1 MPLNRN
7 IPPIGDRTIDDF
19 KSRLVQGGARPNLF
33 EVEFNFPSAIGEQL
47 SVSTVEEDLKF
58 RMMIKGAQL
67 PASNIAEVVVPFRG
81 RQLKVAGDR
90 RFDPW
95 TITVM
100 NDGDFNIR
108 DAFEKWSNFIIK
120 VSDGSGTINPADYQ
134 ADWVVHQ
141 LGRGAGDL
149 MTPGEQNTNQLPV
162 LRSYRMRGC
171 WPSAISGIELS
182 YDSAD
187 TIEEFQ
193 VTMQVQYWEAFDKD
207 GQDAIV

>member
-33 EVEFNFPSAIGEQL
+33 EVEFNFPTAIGEQL

-134 ADWVVHQ
+134 AEWTVHQ

-207 GQDAIV
+207 AQDAIV

>member
-1 MPLNRN
+1 MPLQRN
-7 IPPIGDRTIDDF
+7 IPSIGQRTIDDF
-19 KSRLVQGGARPNLF
+19 KSRLLQGGARPNLF
-33 EVEFNFPSAIGEQL
+33 EVEFNFPTALDGQT
-47 SVSTVEEDLKF
+47 SVNQVEGDEKF

-67 PASNIAEVVVPFRG
+67 PASNVAEVVVPFRG

-95 TITVM
+95 TITIL

-120 VSDGSGTINPADYQ
+120 VSDGSGAVNPAEYQ

-149 MTPGEQNTNQLPV
+149 LTRGEQNENKLPY
-162 LRSYRMRGC
+162 LRSYKMKGC
-171 WPSAISGIELS
+171 WPSSISAQELS

-193 VTMQVQYWEAFDKD
+193 VTMQVQYWEAYDQD
-207 GQDAIV
+207 GNESIV

>member
-1 MPLNRN
+1 MSLTRN
-7 IPPIGDRTIDDF
+7 IPPIGKRTIDDF
-19 KSRLVQGGARPNLF
+19 KSRLLQGGARPNLF
-33 EVEFNFPSAIGEQL
+33 EVEFNFPEQIGGQT
-47 SVSTVEEDLKF
+47 SVKRVQEDDKF

-67 PASNIAEVVVPFRG
+67 PASNVAEVVVPFRG

-95 TITVM
+95 TITIL

-108 DAFEKWSNFIIK
+108 DAFEKWSNFILK
-120 VSDGSGTINPADYQ
+120 VSDGSGAVNPNDYQ

-149 MTPGEQNTNQLPV
+149 TVPGKSNENPLPY
-162 LRSYRMRGC
+162 LRSYRMKGC
-171 WPSAISGIELS
+171 WPSSISAQELS

-193 VTMQVQYWEAFDKD
+193 VTMQVQYWEAFDQD
-207 GQDAIV
+207 GNESIV

>member
-33 EVEFNFPSAIGEQL
+33 EVEFNFPTAIGEQL

-207 GQDAIV
+207 AQDAIV

>member
-19 KSRLVQGGARPNLF
+19 KSRLVQGGARPNL
-33 EVEFNFPSAIGEQL
+33 IGEQL

-120 VSDGSGTINPADYQ
+120 VSDGSGTINPGDYQ

-162 LRSYRMRGC
+162 LRSYKMRGC
-171 WPSAISGIELS
+171 WPSSISGIELS

-187 TIEEFQ
+187 TIEELQ
-193 VTMQVQYWEAFDKD
+193 ATMQVQYWEAFDKD
-207 GQDAIV
+207 AQDAIV

>member
-33 EVEFNFPSAIGEQL
+33 EVEFNFPTAIGEQL

-90 RFDPW
+90 TFEPW
-95 TITVM
+95 TVTVI
-100 NDGDFNIR
+100 NDEDF
-108 DAFEKWSNFIIK
+108 
-120 VSDGSGTINPADYQ
+120 
-134 ADWVVHQ
+134 Q
-141 LGRGAGDL
+141 LRTAL
-149 MTPGEQNTNQLPV
+149 RPG
-162 LRSYRMRGC
+162 
-171 WPSAISGIELS
+171 
-182 YDSAD
+182 
-187 TIEEFQ
+187 
-193 VTMQVQYWEAFDKD
+193 
-207 GQDAIV
+207 

>member
-33 EVEFNFPSAIGEQL
+33 EVEFNFPTAIGEQL

-193 VTMQVQYWEAFDKD
+193 ATMQVQYWEAFDKD
-207 GQDAIV
+207 AQDAIV

>member
-162 LRSYRMRGC
+162 LRSYRMKGC

-193 VTMQVQYWEAFDKD
+193 ATMQVQYWEAFDKD
-207 GQDAIV
+207 AQDAIV